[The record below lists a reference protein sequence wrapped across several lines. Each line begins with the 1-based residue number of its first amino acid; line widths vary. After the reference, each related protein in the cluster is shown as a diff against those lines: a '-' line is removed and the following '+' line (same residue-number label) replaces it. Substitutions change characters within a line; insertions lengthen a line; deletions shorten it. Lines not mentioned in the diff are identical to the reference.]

1 MKAEHLNQRVRL
13 QKPLKLR
20 KVCFE
25 DYPQIAALV
34 SKFHLQFES
43 YDGWK
48 HLWINNPAYREL
60 GDKVPMGWVLED
72 GEGAIVG
79 YLGNIPLDYEFEG
92 KRLLVATTRA
102 WVVDTPYRSYS
113 PLLLATYF
121 QQSNVDLFLSTTLN
135 SQSEPV
141 YSNFGTI
148 RVPVGRW
155 DRTLFWITHYP
166 GFTESF
172 LRKRSISMARAM
184 SYPLAVGLSLY
195 DQLRGSRV
203 RRNAAAPMVSTV
215 AAFDDR
221 FDAFWEAL
229 RNKKRNVLLAV
240 RSKEALEWHFRTP
253 LAHGAAWIY
262 VVEGGPG
269 LTAYSVFLRDDYPEI
284 GLTRMRLVDFQ
295 CLGRETAP
303 HLLAAMLHAAMD
315 RCRRGSIQQSS

>member
-121 QQSNVDLFLSTTLN
+121 QQSNVDLFRYTAI
-135 SQSEPV
+135 SERFAYP
-141 YSNFGTI
+141 SEDGIGRCFG
-148 RVPVGRW
+148 
-155 DRTLFWITHYP
+155 
-166 GFTESF
+166 
-172 LRKRSISMARAM
+172 
-184 SYPLAVGLSLY
+184 
-195 DQLRGSRV
+195 
-203 RRNAAAPMVSTV
+203 
-215 AAFDDR
+215 
-221 FDAFWEAL
+221 
-229 RNKKRNVLLAV
+229 
-240 RSKEALEWHFRTP
+240 
-253 LAHGAAWIY
+253 
-262 VVEGGPG
+262 
-269 LTAYSVFLRDDYPEI
+269 
-284 GLTRMRLVDFQ
+284 
-295 CLGRETAP
+295 
-303 HLLAAMLHAAMD
+303 
-315 RCRRGSIQQSS
+315 